1 MLGRAERH
9 LGQLLGS
16 TAANRAQSFA
26 LGTHQLIAKNL
37 ASKAIELPPE
47 FTWRDYT
54 IFLLTIAAQ
63 IEHSL
68 MVQYL
73 YAGYSLG
80 GPQVPKDHHG
90 DVAAWRQVILGIAK
104 EEMGHLITVQNALR
118 FLGAPLAIDR
128 QDYPWDSQIA
138 PYPFTLERL
147 TAASLAKYVVVE
159 SPEVWPAEVTA
170 AERAEIE
177 KLAAGYG
184 GSHIN
189 RVGTLY
195 SALIE
200 IIGDAKRLPIS
211 ALHPETHPSQA
222 SWDEWGRG
230 YGKGARGSSIA
241 GTTKTPDVLV
251 MRMASRT
258 DAIAALEAVA
268 EQGEA
273 PGEAAASEPEISHFR
288 RFLEIFRAFP
298 KDNSWDPARPIPD
311 NPAAPGIPAG
321 ATQTP
326 IVDPEGGLWTNIF
339 NLRYRMLLSYLAH
352 TYQDPVS
359 ASAADAEARR
369 GLIINRM
376 FGEMYNLRAV
386 AAILVHLPLA
396 HGGLQC
402 CGPTFQ
408 MPYTLQLPES
418 DAGYWTLHLGL
429 IAAAAALLAKAR
441 AVGNPERAEYAR
453 TLESLDESARKEM
466 ELYAAADSIRTDA
479 NRSMG
484 AVR

>member
-1 MLGRAERH
+1 
-9 LGQLLGS
+9 LLGTT
-16 TAANRAQSFA
+16 TAGRLHGLAVTPFA
-26 LGTHQLIAKNL
+26 AKKSAPTDL
-37 ASKAIELPPE
+37 ELPQE

-80 GPQVPKDHHG
+80 GPQVPKNHHD
-90 DVAAWRQVILGIAK
+90 DVAAWRQLVLGIAK

-147 TAASLAKYVVVE
+147 TLASLAKYVVVE
-159 SPEVWPAEVTA
+159 SPQDWPADVTA

-177 KLAAGYG
+177 RLAAGYG

-200 IIGDAKRLPIS
+200 IIGDAKRLPLS
-211 ALHPETHPSQA
+211 ALHPETYPSQA

-258 DAIAALEAVA
+258 DAIAALKAVA

-273 PGEAAASEPEISHFR
+273 PGEAAASSPETSHFR

-298 KDNSWDPARPIPD
+298 KDKSWDPARPIPD

-321 ATQTP
+321 AGQTP
-326 IVDPEGGLWTNIF
+326 IEDPEGGLWANIF

-352 TYQDPVS
+352 TYQDPVT
-359 ASAADAEARR
+359 AADAEARR

-386 AAILVHLPLA
+386 AAILVQLPLA
-396 HGGLQC
+396 QDSPQC

-429 IAAAAALLAKAR
+429 IAASAALLAKAR
-441 AVGNPERAEYAR
+441 AIGNPERADYAR
-453 TLESLDESARKEM
+453 ALESLDDSTRKEM
-466 ELYAAADSIRTDA
+466 ELYAAADSIRTGG

-484 AVR
+484 AIR

>member
-9 LGQLLGS
+9 LGQLLGGTS
-16 TAANRAQSFA
+16 ANRVQGLA
-26 LGTHQLIAKNL
+26 LEALQLTTKKPESTVL
-37 ASKAIELPPE
+37 ELPPE

-80 GPQVPKDHHG
+80 GPQVPEDHQG
-90 DVAAWRQVILGIAK
+90 DVAAWRQLILGIAK

-147 TAASLAKYVVVE
+147 TLASLAKYIVVE
-159 SPEVWPAEVTA
+159 SPQVWPSDVSAE
-170 AERAEIE
+170 EQAEI
-177 KLAAGYG
+177 KRLAAGYA

-189 RVGTLY
+189 RVGQLY

-200 IIGDAKRLPIS
+200 IIGDAKRLPLS
-211 ALHPETHPSQA
+211 ALHPETYPSQA

-258 DAIAALEAVA
+258 DAVTALKAVA

-273 PGEAAASEPEISHFR
+273 PGEASASDPERSHFR
-288 RFLEIFRAFP
+288 RFLEIFRAFR
-298 KDNSWDPARPIPD
+298 KDDSWDPARPIPD

-321 ATQTP
+321 AEQTP
-326 IVDPEGGLWTNIF
+326 IEDREGGLWANIF

-352 TYQDPVS
+352 TYEGRES
-359 ASAADAEARR
+359 ATVGIEARR
-369 GLIINRM
+369 GLIVNRL

-386 AAILVHLPLA
+386 AAILVHLPLKP
-396 HGGLQC
+396 GSSEC

-418 DAGYWTLHLGL
+418 DAGYWTLHLDL
-429 IAAAAALLAKAR
+429 IAACAALLAEAR
-441 AVGNPERAEYAR
+441 GLGNQERAEYAR
-453 TLESLDESARKEM
+453 TLESLDASTRKEM
-466 ELYAAADSIRTDA
+466 ELYAAANSVRTGA
-479 NRSMG
+479 NRATG
-484 AVR
+484 VVR

>member
-9 LGQLLGS
+9 LSQLLGS
-16 TAANRAQSFA
+16 TPANRLQSLA
-26 LGTHQLIAKNL
+26 LELQPLA
-37 ASKAIELPPE
+37 ASKSAARGVELPPE

-80 GPQVPKDHHG
+80 GAHVPTQHH
-90 DVAAWRQVILGIAK
+90 DEVAAWRQLILGIAK

-128 QDYPWDSQIA
+128 QDYPWDSQLA

-147 TAASLAKYVVVE
+147 TLASIAKYVVVE
-159 SPEVWPAEVTA
+159 SPEVWPPDVTA

-177 KLAAGYG
+177 RFAAGYG
-184 GSHIN
+184 GSQIN

-200 IIGDAKRLPIS
+200 IIGDPKRVPLS
-211 ALHPETHPSQA
+211 VLHPETYPSQA

-230 YGKGARGSSIA
+230 YGDGARGSSIA

-258 DAIAALEAVA
+258 NAIAALRAVA

-273 PGEAAASEPEISHFR
+273 PGEASARDPERSHFR
-288 RFLEIFRAFP
+288 RFLDIYRAFP

-326 IVDPEGGLWTNIF
+326 ILDREGGIWANIF
-339 NLRYRMLLSYLAH
+339 NLRYRMLLSYLAQ
-352 TYQDPVS
+352 TYQDP
-359 ASAADAEARR
+359 ANATGADIDTRR
-369 GLIINRM
+369 GLIVNRM
-376 FGEMYNLRAV
+376 FGEMYNLRAI
-386 AAILVHLPLA
+386 AAVLVHLPLD
-396 HGGLQC
+396 HGSSQC

-408 MPYTLQLPES
+408 MPYTLQLPET
-418 DAGYWTLHLGL
+418 DAGYWILHLDL
-429 IAAAAALLAKAR
+429 IAATAALLAEVR
-441 AVGNPERAEYAR
+441 AIGNPERAEYAR
-453 TLESLDESARKEM
+453 TLESLDASARKEM
-466 ELYAAADSIRTDA
+466 ELYAAADNVRTEA
-479 NRSMG
+479 HRSKG

>member
-9 LGQLLGS
+9 LGPLLGHVPEVRS
-16 TAANRAQSFA
+16 RAFAQPGQKFAAAD
-26 LGTHQLIAKNL
+26 LEEEIV
-37 ASKAIELPPE
+37 LPPE

-80 GPQVPKDHHG
+80 GPQVPVG
-90 DVAAWRQVILGIAK
+90 RQNDVAAWRQLILGIAK
-104 EEMGHLITVQNALR
+104 EEMGHLITVQNVLR

-147 TAASLAKYVVVE
+147 TRASLAKYIVVE
-159 SPEVWPAEVTA
+159 SPENWPKDVTPQD
-170 AERAEIE
+170 RAEIE

-189 RVGTLY
+189 RVGKLY
-195 SALIE
+195 SALIK
-200 IIGDAKRLPIS
+200 IINDATRLPTS
-211 ALHPETHPSQA
+211 VFHPETYPSQA
-222 SWDEWGRG
+222 SWDEWGRA

-241 GTTKTPDVLV
+241 KTKTTPDVLI

-258 DAIAALEAVA
+258 DAVAALKAVA

-273 PGEAAASEPEISHFR
+273 PGTESASDPEKSHFR
-288 RFLEIFRAFP
+288 RFLDIYRKFP

-311 NPAAPGIPAG
+311 NPSAPGTPAG
-321 ATQTP
+321 AHQTP
-326 IVDPEGGLWTNIF
+326 ITSYEGGLWANIF

-352 TYQDPVS
+352 TYQQS
-359 ASAADAEARR
+359 ATQPGDDGGARR

-376 FGEMYNLRAV
+376 FGEMYNLRSV
-386 AAILVHLPLA
+386 ATVLVHLPLA
-396 HGGLQC
+396 DGSKQC

-408 MPYTLQLPES
+408 MPYTLQLPQT
-418 DAGYWTLHLGL
+418 DAGYWTLHLDL
-429 IAAAAALLAKAR
+429 IAATASLLAEAR
-441 AVGNPERAEYAR
+441 AAGNSERSEYAR
-453 TLESLDESARKEM
+453 TLQDLDASARKEM
-466 ELYAAADSIRTDA
+466 ELYAAAGSVRTDV
-479 NRSMG
+479 NRLKA